1 MHLISNSRSFHRVFN
16 MEGVMSQQRILLT
29 VVAVA
34 LVILTPAVALSQST
48 EQATARTP
56 WGHPNLQG
64 IWTSSTYTPLERP
77 DNLGDQQFLSE
88 EELDGLNELLTEE
101 GVDPLRARSALSATN
116 EAELLERTR
125 QTQENIHYDNSIWLR
140 EGQPRRLTTTRTSL
154 IVDPPDGKIPPMI
167 ATAEEREAMRRQE
180 SRWLVQNISPQSFA
194 SHQTRTIQERC
205 LVWRHEGPPMLPA
218 SYNDLL
224 QILQTEDH
232 VVIMQEMRANNA
244 RIVPLD
250 GRPHISSSI
259 RQWPGDSRGRWEGDT
274 LIVETINFNEKVT
287 FNGANVGLRVLE
299 RFTRI
304 DDETIR
310 YEFTVE
316 DETTWANSWSAE
328 FPLMKREGPLYE
340 YACHEG
346 NYDIR
351 HILEGARNLD
361 KAEVTTRAGQR

>member
-1 MHLISNSRSFHRVFN
+1 MTDL
-16 MEGVMSQQRILLT
+16 EGAMSQQRSLLAVIAVVALLLT
-29 VVAVA
+29 PVVV
-34 LVILTPAVALSQST
+34 LGQST
-48 EQATARTP
+48 EQSTARTP
-56 WGHPNLQG
+56 WGHPDLQG

-88 EELDGLNELLTEE
+88 EELAGLNELLTEE
-101 GVDPLRARSALSATN
+101 GVDPLRARSVLSASN
-116 EAELLERTR
+116 EDDRLERTR

-140 EGQPRRLTTTRTSL
+140 EEQPRQLTTTRTSL
-154 IVDPPDGKIPPMI
+154 IVDPPNGKIPPMI

-180 SRWLVQNISPQSFA
+180 SRWLVYNISPQLFV
-194 SHQTRTIQERC
+194 SHQTRTLQERC

-224 QILQTEDH
+224 QILQTEDY

-259 RQWPGDSRGRWEGDT
+259 RQWPGDSRGRWEDDT
-274 LIVETINFNEKVT
+274 LVVETTNFNEKVT
-287 FNGANVGLRVLE
+287 FNGANVGLRVVD

-316 DETTWANSWSAE
+316 DEATWASSWSAE

-361 KAEVTTRAGQR
+361 EAAAATAAEQR